1 MTNKS
6 ELKQPGSNH
15 WPKGGQAKTSTV
27 NAVLGDFLKSNAP
40 IFDRSKMVVD
50 CGSNT
55 ADAVRQSDGSW
66 EVYGQGSTGLVSSM
80 AVSAELK
87 VRKVGFLPRQV
98 ERKIARSA
106 RFALVSAGQ
115 FTLCDGTVIRRTNG
129 QGKVC

>member
-15 WPKGGQAKTSTV
+15 WSQGGQAKTSTV
-27 NAVLGDFLKSNAP
+27 NAAFGDFLKS
-40 IFDRSKMVVD
+40 VD
-50 CGSNT
+50 WGSNT
-55 ADAVRQSDGSW
+55 ADAVRQPDGSW
-66 EVYGQGSTGLVSSM
+66 EVYGQGSAGLVSSM

-87 VRKVGFLPRQV
+87 VRKIGFLPRQV